1 MLSIL
6 AVGGHVPWQTVLAAY
21 GLTQLAAVLPLT
33 PGGIGVIEGTLS
45 LLLIASHVPAP
56 TAVAAVIL
64 YRLISFWL
72 LLPLGWASVAAL
84 LALQRRGER
93 SVAVGR
99 WADGN
104 PRGGEARL
112 RLGDGVMAVM
122 EDRGA
127 EDGIGAG
134 LHRVG
139 EVGELPG
146 SA

>member
-64 YRLISFWL
+64 YRLS
-72 LLPLGWASVAAL
+72 ASGCCCRSAGRVWPRCSRSSAA
-84 LALQRRGER
+84 ASAQSR
-93 SVAVGR
+93 SAGGR
-99 WADGN
+99 TAT
-104 PRGGEARL
+104 PAAARL
-112 RLGDGVMAVM
+112 AF
-122 EDRGA
+122 A
-127 EDGIGAG
+127 
-134 LHRVG
+134 
-139 EVGELPG
+139 
-146 SA
+146 SATV